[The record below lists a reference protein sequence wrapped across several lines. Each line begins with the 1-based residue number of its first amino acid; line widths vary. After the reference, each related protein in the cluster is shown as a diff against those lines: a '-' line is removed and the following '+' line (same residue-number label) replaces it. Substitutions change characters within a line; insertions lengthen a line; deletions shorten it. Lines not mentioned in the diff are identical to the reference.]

1 MAALSNY
8 EVNCWENNKLLL
20 GVDEAGRGPLAGP
33 LVVCGVVLKPNCDYL
48 LFDDSKKMSE
58 KKRFKLL
65 PIIYAN
71 SLVVDI
77 EVVSV
82 ADIDEHNIYQ
92 ATKKA
97 MTRIIDRNNLADM
110 VITDAMPIDG
120 NNQVLSLV
128 KGDQKSVSVAAASI
142 VAKCIRDLM
151 MLEID
156 KIYPYY
162 QFSKHKG
169 YPTKLHYNLIKEFGI
184 SEYHRLSFKLNKD

>member
-156 KIYPYY
+156 KIYPHY